1 MDQVKADLFL
11 GNLGSPGKPDFQLPS
26 GLMVPRLCVKG
37 ASTAT
42 LPLGLEMSCSGAV
55 GKVVS
60 PFLPPA
66 AFLETG
72 GGREQGCCLVFVFV
86 WALTLFYALST
97 VRTWPNP
104 GAVLCCAYVSP
115 VLGLWAG
122 GPTSQLDN

>member
-1 MDQVKADLFL
+1 MGQVKADLFL
-11 GNLGSPGKPDFQLPS
+11 GNLGSPGKPDFQLSLGVDGPQIMYES
-26 GLMVPRLCVKG
+26 RV

-60 PFLPPA
+60 PFLSPA

-86 WALTLFYALST
+86 WALTLPCS
-97 VRTWPNP
+97 
-104 GAVLCCAYVSP
+104 GHSE
-115 VLGLWAG
+115 
-122 GPTSQLDN
+122 D